1 MFKIE
6 KKGKSQMKSIN
17 KIKIFKMI
25 LKDGPISRTDIEKT
39 LKLSAPSVSRIVESL
54 IKEDLVMEVGKE
66 DTYVGRKPISLIVN
80 KNASYIIGINI
91 SKSSIYICITNLKSE
106 IIYKDTLSIVA
117 INNADVLL
125 EELDKLI
132 TASINNAQ
140 ISKDKLLG
148 IGVASRGILD
158 YKSGTILKL
167 KKGIED
173 VDIKRFLEERYN
185 CVIMVENNTNTDLI
199 GEYLINNKLSNN
211 KKSLIYIYLG
221 EGVGGSIICNNQLV
235 RGKNN
240 LAGKIGHMIIQPD
253 GEECYCGK
261 KGHLEA
267 YCSKGAIE
275 KAYRDK
281 KDDKNASLTDICK
294 MANVKDE
301 ICVDII
307 NNALNKIAIAVSNL
321 LVVINP
327 DVVVLSG
334 EIFDYYEDALSILKN
349 LVKDLAFDIKLND
362 IDWVIRSKEKM
373 MIEYS
378 ATALIMDKVFNV

>member
-54 IKEDLVMEVGKE
+54 IKEDLVKEVGKE

-91 SKSSIYICITNLKSE
+91 SKSNIYICITNLMSE
-106 IIYKDTLSIVA
+106 IIYKDTLSITS
-117 INNADVLL
+117 IDEADILL

-132 TASINNAQ
+132 MTAINNAQ

-158 YKSGTILKL
+158 YESGTILKL
-167 KKGIED
+167 KKGIVD
-173 VDIKRFLEERYN
+173 VPIKIFLEERYD
-185 CVIMVENNTNTDLI
+185 CVIIVENNTNTDLI
-199 GEYLINNKLSNN
+199 GEYLINNKLSSS

-267 YCSKGAIE
+267 YCSKAAIE
-275 KAYRDK
+275 NTYKYK
-281 KDDKNASLTDICK
+281 KSVTDVQLTDICK
-294 MANVKDE
+294 MANANDE
-301 ICVDII
+301 VCVEII
-307 NNALNKIAIAVSNL
+307 NNALKKIAIAVSNL

-327 DVVVLSG
+327 DVIVISG
-334 EIFDYYEDALSILKN
+334 EIFDYYDDALNILKN
-349 LVKDLAFDIKLND
+349 NVKELSFDTKLNE
-362 IDWVIRSKEKM
+362 IDWVIRSKEKL
-373 MIEYS
+373 MIEHS